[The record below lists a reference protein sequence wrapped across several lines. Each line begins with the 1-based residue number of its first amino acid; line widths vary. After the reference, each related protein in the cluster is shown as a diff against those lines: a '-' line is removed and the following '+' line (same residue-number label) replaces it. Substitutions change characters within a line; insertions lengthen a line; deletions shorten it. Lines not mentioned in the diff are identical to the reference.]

1 MSVRPERVAQF
12 MRREIAEILEHRLSD
27 PRLAGLVVSVTDV
40 EVTRD
45 LSSAKVFVSVLETG
59 EARARALDALQS
71 AVGFVRHLLG
81 TRLELREIPEIRFIH
96 DASIERGARVEEL
109 LRKLADGQTPP
120 DQTPPDGAE
129 SVEARPPDGPP
140 PEAPPR

>member
-12 MRREIAEILEHRLSD
+12 MRREIAEIVEHRLSD

-45 LSSAKVFVSVLETG
+45 LSSARVFVSVLESG
-59 EARARALDALQS
+59 EVRDRALAALQS
-71 AVGFVRHLLG
+71 ASGFVRHLLG
-81 TRLELREIPEIRFIH
+81 QRLELREIPEIRFVH

-109 LRKLADGQTPP
+109 LRRIEHGDTPP
-120 DQTPPDGAE
+120 DDERG
-129 SVEARPPDGPP
+129 
-140 PEAPPR
+140 